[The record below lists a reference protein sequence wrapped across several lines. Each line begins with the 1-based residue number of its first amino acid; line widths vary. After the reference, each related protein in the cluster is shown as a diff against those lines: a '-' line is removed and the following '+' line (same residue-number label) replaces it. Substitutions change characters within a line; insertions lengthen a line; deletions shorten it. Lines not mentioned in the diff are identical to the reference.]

1 VRVAQVGLCAL
12 AVAVFAIAV
21 GLGIHRVP
29 VSSGWE
35 LIAAVPALIVV
46 GFVVARGPRAC
57 LALLVV
63 TAVVGLNRYVIGG
76 QHGFRVI
83 DIFWMGL
90 VGWTLS
96 IRAREGRVLGRQVG
110 QRYVG
115 VWLAALLVSLYPVA
129 VYTPSGFSNAF
140 ISWARLAETIS
151 LVWLVPYAL
160 RRIEDIE
167 FVLGV
172 IEVTVAATIVLAMLH
187 YGPASG
193 GRLGGGQADTIG
205 LLAALLLG
213 ASIHAP
219 VPRRRALRAAMLVLA
234 LTALLLTRSVGSLVA
249 AGVMLG
255 VFGFQPVPRRS
266 RHAWLLTPARLLLL
280 VLAVLAT
287 AATLRPGSLPTSK
300 TFGQSTA
307 LNRTVIAAAGLDM
320 FRDHPI
326 VGVGWTRGPY
336 EMGTDKIIRQLRAQ
350 FGPSLRADFLPSP
363 GTGASSLHNTY
374 IEILAEAGL
383 IGFACL
389 VALFLASFG
398 GIRAV
403 LRSVAG
409 DPHAAACGWCATV
422 LLVGVLVW
430 LNDNALFG
438 TQPETVLAATFLGML
453 AAVPHAHR
461 NAENAN
467 LVME

>member
-1 VRVAQVGLCAL
+1 MARLGLGAV
-12 AVAVFAIAV
+12 AVAVFAVAV
-21 GLGIHRVP
+21 GLGLRRIP
-29 VSSGWE
+29 VSSGWA
-35 LIAAVPALIVV
+35 LLATVPVLIVV

-57 LALLVV
+57 LALLVA
-63 TAVVGLNRYVIGG
+63 TAVVGLNRHLIGG

-83 DIFWMGL
+83 DIFWLGL

-96 IRAREGRVLGRQVG
+96 IRAREGRRLGRQVG

-129 VYTPSGFSNAF
+129 VYTPNGFTNAF

-151 LVWLVPYAL
+151 VVWLVPYAL
-160 RRIEDIE
+160 RTIEDIE
-167 FVLGV
+167 FVFGV
-172 IEVTVAATIVLAMLH
+172 IEVSVAATIVQAMTQ

-193 GRLGGGQADTIG
+193 GRLGGGSADTIG

-213 ASIHAP
+213 AAIHAP
-219 VPRRRALRAAMLVLA
+219 VPRRRPLRAAMLVLG

-255 VFGFQPVPRRS
+255 VFGFQPAPRRS

-280 VLAVLAT
+280 VLAVGAT

-307 LNRTVIAAAGLDM
+307 LNRTVFATAGLDI

-326 VGVGWTRGPY
+326 VGVGWSRGPY
-336 EMGTDKIIRQLRAQ
+336 EMGSDKIIRQLRAQ
-350 FGPSLRADFLPSP
+350 FGPSLRADFLPTP

-383 IGFACL
+383 IGFGCL

-403 LRSVAG
+403 IRSAAG
-409 DPHAAACGWCATV
+409 DPHVAACAWCAAA

-438 TQPETVLAATFLGML
+438 TQPETVLAATFLGVL
-453 AAVPHAHR
+453 AAVPHVQR
-461 NAENAN
+461 KAERAT
-467 LVME
+467 LVLE